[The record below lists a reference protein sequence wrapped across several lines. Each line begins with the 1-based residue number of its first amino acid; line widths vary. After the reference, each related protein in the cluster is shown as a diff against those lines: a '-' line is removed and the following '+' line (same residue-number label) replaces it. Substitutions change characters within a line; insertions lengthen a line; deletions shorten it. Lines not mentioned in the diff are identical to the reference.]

1 MTQINRTHQ
10 GVTTFPQPGCA
21 DTTRIY
27 WEGVFIGRVVGQA
40 VYDCTGRLRSGD
52 DFAAFLLSAVTR

>member
-10 GVTTFPQPGCA
+10 GVTTRPQPGS
-21 DTTRIY
+21 TNTLIY
-27 WEGVFIGRVVGQA
+27 REGIFIGRVCGHA

-52 DFAAFLLSAVTR
+52 DFCRFVLSAVL